1 MGTYA
6 QIRKKTEK
14 IVKAAARLAQGV
26 DFQVTVKD
34 DVTNL
39 VTSSDISVQRY
50 LCAALK
56 KLLPQ
61 AGFYCEEENR
71 KDEQSEYIWVIDP
84 IDGTANYARGVPE
97 CAISVGLLHEQRPVV
112 GVVYN
117 PFRKALYS
125 AAEGDGA
132 TKNGK
137 PIRVSD
143 RSFSNALLFT
153 AMSLYKKELAA
164 ACNAVLC
171 EAYDKCN
178 DFRRFGSCATELC
191 YLAEG
196 KGELYFEMRV
206 FPWDY
211 AGASVIVKE
220 AGGVLKGYDGA
231 ELTFTRPTLLVGA
244 NNAENYAQLN
254 EIVLKHVKELPYE
267 K

>member
-1 MGTYA
+1 MGAYT

-14 IVKAAARLAQGV
+14 IVKAAARFARGG
-26 DFQVTVKD
+26 DFQITVKG

-39 VTSSDISVQRY
+39 VTSSDINVQRY
-50 LCAALK
+50 LCKALK

-61 AGFYCEEENR
+61 AGFYCEEENL
-71 KDEQSEYIWVIDP
+71 KDTQSEYIWVIDP
-84 IDGTANYARGVPE
+84 IDGTANYSRGLPE
-97 CAISVGLLHEQRPVV
+97 CGISVGLLHGQKPVV

-125 AAEGDGA
+125 ASVGDGA

-143 RSFSNALLFT
+143 KPFESALLFT

-171 EAYDKCN
+171 EAYEKCN
-178 DFRRFGSCATELC
+178 DFRRFGACATELC

-196 KGELYFEMRV
+196 KGELFFEMRV

-211 AGASVIVKE
+211 AGACVILQE
-220 AGGVLKGYDGA
+220 AGGVLKGYNGA
-231 ELTFTRPTLLVGA
+231 ALAFDKPTPLVGA
-244 NNAENYAQLN
+244 NNAENYAKLN
-254 EIVLKHVKELPYE
+254 EIVLKHVKEIPYE
-267 K
+267 S